1 MPTNKNA
8 AIRYQ
13 TLDKCFRDR
22 RHKYYIED
30 LIDKCDEAI
39 YYYNGIG
46 GVSRRQIFED
56 IKFMESETGWS
67 VPLERKQ
74 DGRRVYYRYSDPNFT
89 INAQPLTEEEATQL
103 RSVIITL
110 NRFKGLP
117 SNEWVEEVIS
127 NLEWRFGLREKNENI
142 LGFEQNPY
150 LKGLNFLSDIID
162 AAINHQAIRIIYR
175 NYKNYDNERNVIV
188 HPWYIKQYNNRWF
201 LMAYDAEA
209 NRISNFALDRIQEIG
224 IEEDVDFISNDQID
238 FEHYFDDVFGVTIP
252 PDDVEK
258 ISVVLQFSKRQ
269 YPYIVSK
276 PIHHTQKI
284 IDDEECIL
292 SVELRPTYEF
302 TQLILSFGYD
312 VKVLEP
318 ETYKQEIIT
327 NIRRNLQNYD
337 IIQIDCTSQEQFCK
351 KQSNE

>member
-22 RHKYYIED
+22 RHRYYMED
-30 LIDKCDEAI
+30 LIDKCEEAI
-39 YYYNGIG
+39 YYYNGVG

-74 DGRRVYYRYSDPNFT
+74 DGRRVYYRYRDPDFT
-89 INAQPLTEEEATQL
+89 INAQPLTEDEARQL

-110 NRFKGLP
+110 RRFRGLP
-117 SNEWVEEVIS
+117 SNAWVDEVIS
-127 NLEWRFGLREKNENI
+127 NLEWRFGLRGKQENMI
-142 LGFEQNPY
+142 GFEQNPY
-150 LKGLNFLSDIID
+150 LRGLNLLPDIID
-162 AAINHQAIRIIYR
+162 AATSHQAGRITYR
-175 NYKNYDNERNVIV
+175 NYKNCDEEYTVVV

-209 NRISNFALDRIQEIG
+209 DRISNYALDRIQNFNV
-224 IEEDVDFISNDQID
+224 EEDVAYIPNKEVD

-252 PDDVEK
+252 PSDVEK
-258 ISVVLQFSKRQ
+258 IRVLLQFSKKQ

-276 PIHHTQKI
+276 PLHHSQEI
-284 IDDEECIL
+284 VDADNRIL
-292 SVELRPTYEF
+292 AVEVRPTYEF
-302 TQLILSFGYD
+302 TQLILSFGFD
-312 VKVLEP
+312 VQVLEP
-318 ETYKQEIIT
+318 EPFKQEILA
-327 NIRRNLQNYD
+327 NLRRNLQNYNEM
-337 IIQIDCTSQEQFCK
+337 QIDCTD
-351 KQSNE
+351 

>member
-22 RHKYYIED
+22 RHRYYMED
-30 LIDKCDEAI
+30 LIDKCEEAI
-39 YYYNGIG
+39 YYYNGVG

-74 DGRRVYYRYSDPNFT
+74 DGRRVYYRYRDPDFT
-89 INAQPLTEEEATQL
+89 INAQPLTEDEARQL

-110 NRFKGLP
+110 RRFRGLP
-117 SNEWVEEVIS
+117 SNAWVDEVIS
-127 NLEWRFGLREKNENI
+127 NLEWRFGLRGKQENMI
-142 LGFEQNPY
+142 GFEQNPY
-150 LKGLNFLSDIID
+150 LRGLNLLPDIID
-162 AAINHQAIRIIYR
+162 AATSHQAVRITYR
-175 NYKNYDNERNVIV
+175 NYKNCDEEYTVVV

-209 NRISNFALDRIQEIG
+209 DRISNYALDRIQNFNV
-224 IEEDVDFISNDQID
+224 EEDVAYIPNKEVD

-252 PDDVEK
+252 PSDVEK
-258 ISVVLQFSKRQ
+258 IRVLLQFSKKQ

-276 PIHHTQKI
+276 PLHHSQEI
-284 IDDEECIL
+284 VDAGNRIL
-292 SVELRPTYEF
+292 AVGVRPTYEF
-302 TQLILSFGYD
+302 TQLILSFGFD
-312 VKVLEP
+312 VKVLGPEP
-318 ETYKQEIIT
+318 FKQEILA
-327 NIRRNLQNYD
+327 NLRRNLQNYD
-337 IIQIDCTSQEQFCK
+337 EMQIDCTD
-351 KQSNE
+351 

>member
-22 RHKYYIED
+22 RHRYYMED
-30 LIDKCDEAI
+30 LIDKCEEAI
-39 YYYNGIG
+39 YYYNGVG

-74 DGRRVYYRYSDPNFT
+74 DGRRVYYRYSDPDFT
-89 INAQPLTEEEATQL
+89 INAQPLTEDEARQL

-110 NRFKGLP
+110 RRFRGLP
-117 SNEWVEEVIS
+117 SNAWVDEVIS
-127 NLEWRFGLREKNENI
+127 NLEWRFGLRGKQENMI
-142 LGFEQNPY
+142 GFEQNPY
-150 LKGLNFLSDIID
+150 LRGLNLLPDIID
-162 AAINHQAIRIIYR
+162 AATSHQAVRITYR
-175 NYKNYDNERNVIV
+175 NYKSCDEEYTVVV
-188 HPWYIKQYNNRWF
+188 HPWYIKQYNNRLF

-209 NRISNFALDRIQEIG
+209 DRISNYALDRIQNFNV
-224 IEEDVDFISNDQID
+224 EEDVAYIPNKEVD

-252 PDDVEK
+252 PSDVEK
-258 ISVVLQFSKRQ
+258 IRVLLQFSKKQ

-276 PIHHTQKI
+276 PLHHSQKI
-284 IDDEECIL
+284 VDAEKRIL
-292 SVELRPTYEF
+292 AVEVRPTYEF
-302 TQLILSFGYD
+302 TQLILSFGFD

-318 ETYKQEIIT
+318 EPFKQEILA
-327 NIRRNLQNYD
+327 NLRRNLQNYD
-337 IIQIDCTSQEQFCK
+337 EMQIDCTD
-351 KQSNE
+351 

>member
-22 RHKYYIED
+22 RHRYYMED
-30 LIDKCDEAI
+30 LIDKCEEAI
-39 YYYNGIG
+39 YYYNGVG

-74 DGRRVYYRYSDPNFT
+74 DGRRVYYRYSDPDFT
-89 INAQPLTEEEATQL
+89 INAQPLTEDEARQL

-110 NRFKGLP
+110 RRFRGLP
-117 SNEWVEEVIS
+117 SNAWVDEVIS
-127 NLEWRFGLREKNENI
+127 NLEWRFGLRGKQENMI
-142 LGFEQNPY
+142 GFEQNPY
-150 LKGLNFLSDIID
+150 LRGLNLLPDIID
-162 AAINHQAIRIIYR
+162 AATSHQAVRITYR
-175 NYKNYDNERNVIV
+175 NYKNCDEEYTVVV

-209 NRISNFALDRIQEIG
+209 DRISNYALDRIQNFNV
-224 IEEDVDFISNDQID
+224 EEDVAYIPNKEVD

-252 PDDVEK
+252 PSDVEK
-258 ISVVLQFSKRQ
+258 IRVLLQFSKKQ

-276 PIHHTQKI
+276 PLHHSQEI
-284 IDDEECIL
+284 VDAENRIL
-292 SVELRPTYEF
+292 AVKVRPTYEF
-302 TQLILSFGYD
+302 TQLILSFGFD

-318 ETYKQEIIT
+318 EPFKQEILA
-327 NIRRNLQNYD
+327 NLRRNLQNYD
-337 IIQIDCTSQEQFCK
+337 EMQIDCTD
-351 KQSNE
+351 

>member
-22 RHKYYIED
+22 RHRYYMED
-30 LIDKCDEAI
+30 LIDKCEEAI
-39 YYYNGIG
+39 YYYNGVG

-74 DGRRVYYRYSDPNFT
+74 DGRRVYYRYRDPDFT
-89 INAQPLTEEEATQL
+89 INAQPLTEDEARQL

-110 NRFKGLP
+110 RRFRGLP
-117 SNEWVEEVIS
+117 SNAWVDEVIS
-127 NLEWRFGLREKNENI
+127 NLEWRFGLRGKQENMI
-142 LGFEQNPY
+142 GFEQNPY
-150 LKGLNFLSDIID
+150 LRGLNLLPDIID
-162 AAINHQAIRIIYR
+162 AATSHQAVRITYR
-175 NYKNYDNERNVIV
+175 NYKNCDEEYTVVV

-209 NRISNFALDRIQEIG
+209 DRISNYALDRIQNFNV
-224 IEEDVDFISNDQID
+224 EEDVAYIPNKEVD

-252 PDDVEK
+252 PSDVEK
-258 ISVVLQFSKRQ
+258 IRVLLQFSKKQ

-276 PIHHTQKI
+276 PLHHSQKI
-284 IDDEECIL
+284 VDAENRIL
-292 SVELRPTYEF
+292 AVEVRPTYEF
-302 TQLILSFGYD
+302 TQLILSFGFD
-312 VKVLEP
+312 VQVLEP
-318 ETYKQEIIT
+318 EPFKQEILA
-327 NIRRNLQNYD
+327 NLRRNLQNYNEM
-337 IIQIDCTSQEQFCK
+337 QIDCTD
-351 KQSNE
+351 

>member
-22 RHKYYIED
+22 RHRYYMED
-30 LIDKCDEAI
+30 LIDKCEEAI
-39 YYYNGIG
+39 YYYNGVG

-74 DGRRVYYRYSDPNFT
+74 DGRRVYYRYRDPDFT
-89 INAQPLTEEEATQL
+89 INAQPLTEDEARQH

-110 NRFKGLP
+110 RRFRGLP
-117 SNEWVEEVIS
+117 SNAWVDEVIS
-127 NLEWRFGLREKNENI
+127 NLEWRFGLRGKQENMI
-142 LGFEQNPY
+142 GFEQNPY
-150 LKGLNFLSDIID
+150 LRGLNLLPDIID
-162 AAINHQAIRIIYR
+162 AATSHQAVRITYR
-175 NYKNYDNERNVIV
+175 NYKNCDEEYTVVV

-209 NRISNFALDRIQEIG
+209 DRISNYALDRIQNFNV
-224 IEEDVDFISNDQID
+224 EEDVAYIPNKEVD

-252 PDDVEK
+252 PSDVEK
-258 ISVVLQFSKRQ
+258 IRVLLQFSKKQ

-276 PIHHTQKI
+276 PLHHSQEI
-284 IDDEECIL
+284 VDADNRIL
-292 SVELRPTYEF
+292 AVEVRPTYEF
-302 TQLILSFGYD
+302 TQLILSFGFD
-312 VKVLEP
+312 VQVLEP
-318 ETYKQEIIT
+318 EPFKQEILA
-327 NIRRNLQNYD
+327 NLRRNLQNYNEM
-337 IIQIDCTSQEQFCK
+337 QIDCTD
-351 KQSNE
+351 

>member
-22 RHKYYIED
+22 RHRYYMED
-30 LIDKCDEAI
+30 LIDKCEEAI
-39 YYYNGIG
+39 YYYNGVG

-74 DGRRVYYRYSDPNFT
+74 DGRRVYYRYSDPDFT
-89 INAQPLTEEEATQL
+89 INAQPLTEDEARQL

-110 NRFKGLP
+110 RRFRGLP
-117 SNEWVEEVIS
+117 SNAWVDEVIS
-127 NLEWRFGLREKNENI
+127 NLEWRFGLRGKQENMI
-142 LGFEQNPY
+142 GFEQNPY
-150 LKGLNFLSDIID
+150 LRGLNLLPDIID
-162 AAINHQAIRIIYR
+162 AATSHQAVRITYR
-175 NYKNYDNERNVIV
+175 NYKNCDEEYTVVV

-209 NRISNFALDRIQEIG
+209 DRISNYALDRIQNFNV
-224 IEEDVDFISNDQID
+224 EEDVAYIPNKEVD

-252 PDDVEK
+252 PSDVEK
-258 ISVVLQFSKRQ
+258 IRVLLQFSKKQ

-276 PIHHTQKI
+276 PLHHSQEI
-284 IDDEECIL
+284 VDAENRIL
-292 SVELRPTYEF
+292 AVEVRPTYEF
-302 TQLILSFGYD
+302 TQLILSFGFD
-312 VKVLEP
+312 VQVLEP
-318 ETYKQEIIT
+318 EPFKQEILA
-327 NIRRNLQNYD
+327 NLRRNLQNYNEM
-337 IIQIDCTSQEQFCK
+337 QIDCTD
-351 KQSNE
+351 

>member
-22 RHKYYIED
+22 RHRYYMED
-30 LIDKCDEAI
+30 LIDKCEEAI
-39 YYYNGIG
+39 YYYNGVG

-74 DGRRVYYRYSDPNFT
+74 DGRRVYYRYSDPDFT
-89 INAQPLTEEEATQL
+89 INAQPLTEDEARQL

-110 NRFKGLP
+110 RRFRGLP
-117 SNEWVEEVIS
+117 SNAWVDEVIS
-127 NLEWRFGLREKNENI
+127 NLEWRFGLRGKQENMI
-142 LGFEQNPY
+142 GFEQNPY
-150 LKGLNFLSDIID
+150 LRGLNLLPDIID
-162 AAINHQAIRIIYR
+162 AATSHQAVRITYR
-175 NYKNYDNERNVIV
+175 NYKNCDEEYTVVV

-209 NRISNFALDRIQEIG
+209 DRISNYALDRIQNFNV
-224 IEEDVDFISNDQID
+224 EEDVAYIPNKEVD

-252 PDDVEK
+252 PSDVEK
-258 ISVVLQFSKRQ
+258 IRVLLQFSKKQ

-276 PIHHTQKI
+276 PLHHSQEI
-284 IDDEECIL
+284 VDAENRIL
-292 SVELRPTYEF
+292 AVEVRPTYEF
-302 TQLILSFGYD
+302 TQLILSFGFD
-312 VKVLEP
+312 VQVLEP
-318 ETYKQEIIT
+318 EPFKQEILA
-327 NIRRNLQNYD
+327 NLRRNLQKYNGM
-337 IIQIDCTSQEQFCK
+337 QIDCTD
-351 KQSNE
+351 

>member
-22 RHKYYIED
+22 RHRYYMED
-30 LIDKCDEAI
+30 LIDKCEEAI
-39 YYYNGIG
+39 YYYNGVG

-74 DGRRVYYRYSDPNFT
+74 DGRRVYYRYRDPDFT
-89 INAQPLTEEEATQL
+89 INAQPLTEDEARQL

-110 NRFKGLP
+110 RRFRGLP
-117 SNEWVEEVIS
+117 SNAWVDEVIS
-127 NLEWRFGLREKNENI
+127 NLEWRFELRGKQENMI
-142 LGFEQNPY
+142 GFEQNPY
-150 LKGLNFLSDIID
+150 LRGLNLLPDIID
-162 AAINHQAIRIIYR
+162 AATSHQAVRITYR
-175 NYKNYDNERNVIV
+175 NYKNCDEEYTVVV

-209 NRISNFALDRIQEIG
+209 DRISNYALDRIQNFNV
-224 IEEDVDFISNDQID
+224 EEDVAYIPNKEVD

-252 PDDVEK
+252 PSDVEK
-258 ISVVLQFSKRQ
+258 IRVLLQFSKKQ

-276 PIHHTQKI
+276 PLHHSQEI
-284 IDDEECIL
+284 VDAENRIL
-292 SVELRPTYEF
+292 AVEVRPTYEF
-302 TQLILSFGYD
+302 TQLILSFGFD
-312 VKVLEP
+312 VKVLGPEP
-318 ETYKQEIIT
+318 FKQEILA
-327 NIRRNLQNYD
+327 NLRRNLQNYNEM
-337 IIQIDCTSQEQFCK
+337 QIDCTD
-351 KQSNE
+351 

>member
-22 RHKYYIED
+22 RHRYYIED
-30 LIDKCDEAI
+30 LIDKCEEAI
-39 YYYNGIG
+39 YYYNGVG

-74 DGRRVYYRYSDPNFT
+74 DGRRVYYRYRDPDFT
-89 INAQPLTEEEATQL
+89 INAQPLTEDEARQL

-110 NRFKGLP
+110 RRFRGLP
-117 SNEWVEEVIS
+117 SNAWVDEVIS
-127 NLEWRFGLREKNENI
+127 NLEWRFGLRGKQENMI
-142 LGFEQNPY
+142 GFEQNPY
-150 LKGLNFLSDIID
+150 LRGLNLLPDIID
-162 AAINHQAIRIIYR
+162 AATSHQAVRITYR
-175 NYKNYDNERNVIV
+175 NYKNCDEEYTVVV

-209 NRISNFALDRIQEIG
+209 DRISNYALDRIQNFNV
-224 IEEDVDFISNDQID
+224 EEDVAYIPNKEVD

-252 PDDVEK
+252 PSDVEK
-258 ISVVLQFSKRQ
+258 IRVLLQFSKKQ

-276 PIHHTQKI
+276 PLHHSQEI
-284 IDDEECIL
+284 VDADNRIL
-292 SVELRPTYEF
+292 AVEVRPTYEF
-302 TQLILSFGYD
+302 TQLILSFGFD
-312 VKVLEP
+312 VQVLEP
-318 ETYKQEIIT
+318 EPFKQEILA
-327 NIRRNLQNYD
+327 NLRRNLQNYNEM
-337 IIQIDCTSQEQFCK
+337 QIDCTD
-351 KQSNE
+351 

>member
-22 RHKYYIED
+22 RHRYYMED
-30 LIDKCDEAI
+30 LIDKCEEAI
-39 YYYNGIG
+39 YYYNGVG

-74 DGRRVYYRYSDPNFT
+74 DGRRVYYRYSDPDFT
-89 INAQPLTEEEATQL
+89 INAQPLTEDEARQL

-110 NRFKGLP
+110 RRFRGLP
-117 SNEWVEEVIS
+117 SNAWVDEVIS
-127 NLEWRFGLREKNENI
+127 NLEWRFGLRGKQENMI
-142 LGFEQNPY
+142 GFEQNPY
-150 LKGLNFLSDIID
+150 LRGLSLLPDIID
-162 AAINHQAIRIIYR
+162 AATSHQAVRITYR
-175 NYKNYDNERNVIV
+175 NYKNCDEEYTVVV

-209 NRISNFALDRIQEIG
+209 DRISNYALDRIQNFNV
-224 IEEDVDFISNDQID
+224 EEDVAYIPNKEVD

-252 PDDVEK
+252 PSDVEK
-258 ISVVLQFSKRQ
+258 IRVLLQFSKKQ

-276 PIHHTQKI
+276 PLHHSQEI
-284 IDDEECIL
+284 VDAENRIL
-292 SVELRPTYEF
+292 AVEVRPTYEF
-302 TQLILSFGYD
+302 TQLILSFGFD

-318 ETYKQEIIT
+318 EPFKQEILA
-327 NIRRNLQNYD
+327 NLRRNLQNYD
-337 IIQIDCTSQEQFCK
+337 EMQIDCTD
-351 KQSNE
+351 

>member
-22 RHKYYIED
+22 RHRYYMED
-30 LIDKCDEAI
+30 LIDKCEEAI
-39 YYYNGIG
+39 YYYNGVG

-74 DGRRVYYRYSDPNFT
+74 DGRRVYYRYRDPDFT
-89 INAQPLTEEEATQL
+89 INAQPLTEDEARQL

-110 NRFKGLP
+110 RRFRGLP
-117 SNEWVEEVIS
+117 SNAWVDEVIS
-127 NLEWRFGLREKNENI
+127 NLEWRFGLRGKQENMI
-142 LGFEQNPY
+142 GFEQNPY
-150 LKGLNFLSDIID
+150 LRGLNLLPDIID
-162 AAINHQAIRIIYR
+162 AATSHQAVRITYR
-175 NYKNYDNERNVIV
+175 NYKNCDEEYTVVV

-209 NRISNFALDRIQEIG
+209 DRISNYALDRIQNFNV
-224 IEEDVDFISNDQID
+224 EEDVAYIPNKEVD

-252 PDDVEK
+252 PSDVEK
-258 ISVVLQFSKRQ
+258 IRVLLQFSKKQ

-276 PIHHTQKI
+276 PLHHSQEI
-284 IDDEECIL
+284 VDAENRIL
-292 SVELRPTYEF
+292 AVEVRPTYEF
-302 TQLILSFGYD
+302 TQLILSFGFD
-312 VKVLEP
+312 VKVIGPEP
-318 ETYKQEIIT
+318 FKQEILA
-327 NIRRNLQNYD
+327 NLLRNLQNYNEM
-337 IIQIDCTSQEQFCK
+337 QIDCTD
-351 KQSNE
+351 

>member
-22 RHKYYIED
+22 RHRYYMED
-30 LIDKCDEAI
+30 LIDKCEEAI
-39 YYYNGIG
+39 YYYNGVG

-56 IKFMESETGWS
+56 IKFMESEIGWS

-74 DGRRVYYRYSDPNFT
+74 DGRRVYYRYSDPDFT
-89 INAQPLTEEEATQL
+89 INAQPLTEDEARQL

-110 NRFKGLP
+110 RRFRGLP
-117 SNEWVEEVIS
+117 SNAWVDEVIS
-127 NLEWRFGLREKNENI
+127 NLEWRFGLRGKQENMI
-142 LGFEQNPY
+142 GFEQNPY
-150 LKGLNFLSDIID
+150 LRGLNLLPDIID
-162 AAINHQAIRIIYR
+162 AATSHQAVRITYR
-175 NYKNYDNERNVIV
+175 NYKNCDEEYTVVV

-209 NRISNFALDRIQEIG
+209 DRISNYALDRIQNFDV
-224 IEEDVDFISNDQID
+224 EEDVAYIPNKEVD

-252 PDDVEK
+252 PSDVEK
-258 ISVVLQFSKRQ
+258 IRVLLQFSKKQ

-276 PIHHTQKI
+276 PLHHSQEI
-284 IDDEECIL
+284 VDAENRIL
-292 SVELRPTYEF
+292 AVEVRPTYEF
-302 TQLILSFGYD
+302 TQLILSFGFD

-318 ETYKQEIIT
+318 EPFKQEILA
-327 NIRRNLQNYD
+327 NLLRNLQNYD
-337 IIQIDCTSQEQFCK
+337 EMQIDCTD
-351 KQSNE
+351 

>member
-22 RHKYYIED
+22 RHRYYMED
-30 LIDKCDEAI
+30 LIDKCEEAI
-39 YYYNGIG
+39 YYYNGVG

-74 DGRRVYYRYSDPNFT
+74 DGRRVYYRYRDPDFT
-89 INAQPLTEEEATQL
+89 INAQPLTEDEARQL

-110 NRFKGLP
+110 RRFRGLP
-117 SNEWVEEVIS
+117 SNAWVDEVIS
-127 NLEWRFGLREKNENI
+127 NLEWRFGLRGNQENMI
-142 LGFEQNPY
+142 GFEQNPY
-150 LKGLNFLSDIID
+150 LRGLNLLPDIID
-162 AAINHQAIRIIYR
+162 AATSHQAVRITYR
-175 NYKNYDNERNVIV
+175 NYKNCDEEYTVVV

-209 NRISNFALDRIQEIG
+209 DRISNYALDRIQNFNV
-224 IEEDVDFISNDQID
+224 EEDVAYIPNKEVD

-252 PDDVEK
+252 PPDVEK
-258 ISVVLQFSKRQ
+258 IRVLLQFSKKQ

-276 PIHHTQKI
+276 PLHHSQEI
-284 IDDEECIL
+284 VDAENRIL
-292 SVELRPTYEF
+292 AVEVRPTYEF
-302 TQLILSFGYD
+302 TQLILSFGFD

-318 ETYKQEIIT
+318 EPFKQEILA
-327 NIRRNLQNYD
+327 NLRRNLQNYD
-337 IIQIDCTSQEQFCK
+337 EMQIDCTD
-351 KQSNE
+351 

>member
-22 RHKYYIED
+22 RHRYYMED
-30 LIDKCDEAI
+30 LIDKCEEAI
-39 YYYNGIG
+39 YYYNGVG

-74 DGRRVYYRYSDPNFT
+74 DGRRVYYRYRDPDFT
-89 INAQPLTEEEATQL
+89 INAQPLTEDEARQL

-110 NRFKGLP
+110 RRFRGLP
-117 SNEWVEEVIS
+117 SNAWVDEVIS
-127 NLEWRFGLREKNENI
+127 NLEWRFGLRGKQENMI
-142 LGFEQNPY
+142 GFEQNPY
-150 LKGLNFLSDIID
+150 LRGLNLLPDIID
-162 AAINHQAIRIIYR
+162 AATSHQAVRITYR
-175 NYKNYDNERNVIV
+175 NYKNCDEEYTVVV

-209 NRISNFALDRIQEIG
+209 DRISNYALDRIQNYDV
-224 IEEDVDFISNDQID
+224 EEDVAYIPNKEVD

-252 PDDVEK
+252 PSDVEK
-258 ISVVLQFSKRQ
+258 IRVLLQFSKKQ

-276 PIHHTQKI
+276 PLHHSQEI
-284 IDDEECIL
+284 VDAENRIL
-292 SVELRPTYEF
+292 AVEVRPTYEF
-302 TQLILSFGYD
+302 TQLILSFGFD

-318 ETYKQEIIT
+318 EPFKQEILA
-327 NIRRNLQNYD
+327 NLLRNLQNYD
-337 IIQIDCTSQEQFCK
+337 EMQIDCTD
-351 KQSNE
+351 

>member
-22 RHKYYIED
+22 RHRYYMED
-30 LIDKCDEAI
+30 LIDKCEEAI
-39 YYYNGIG
+39 YYYNGVG

-74 DGRRVYYRYSDPNFT
+74 DGRRVYYRYRDPDFT
-89 INAQPLTEEEATQL
+89 INAQPLTEDEARQL

-110 NRFKGLP
+110 RRFRGLP
-117 SNEWVEEVIS
+117 SNAWVDEVIS
-127 NLEWRFGLREKNENI
+127 NLEWRFGLRGKQENVI
-142 LGFEQNPY
+142 GFEQNPY
-150 LKGLNFLSDIID
+150 LRGLNLLRDIID
-162 AAINHQAIRIIYR
+162 AATSHQAVRITYR
-175 NYKNYDNERNVIV
+175 NYKNCDEEYTVVV

-209 NRISNFALDRIQEIG
+209 DRISNYALDRIQNFNV
-224 IEEDVDFISNDQID
+224 EEDVAYIPNKEVDL
-238 FEHYFDDVFGVTIP
+238 EHYFDDVFGVTIP
-252 PDDVEK
+252 PSDVEK
-258 ISVVLQFSKRQ
+258 IRVLLQFSKKQ

-276 PIHHTQKI
+276 PLHHSQEI
-284 IDDEECIL
+284 VDAENRIL
-292 SVELRPTYEF
+292 AVEVRPTYEF
-302 TQLILSFGYD
+302 TQLILSFGFD

-318 ETYKQEIIT
+318 EPFKQEILA
-327 NIRRNLQNYD
+327 NLRRNLQNYNEM
-337 IIQIDCTSQEQFCK
+337 QIDCTD
-351 KQSNE
+351 